1 MAFIF
6 DEVLVNNGQLVVA
19 DPRINPPDAFGK
31 GP

>member
-19 DPRINPPDAFGK
+19 DPRINPQDAFG
-31 GP
+31 